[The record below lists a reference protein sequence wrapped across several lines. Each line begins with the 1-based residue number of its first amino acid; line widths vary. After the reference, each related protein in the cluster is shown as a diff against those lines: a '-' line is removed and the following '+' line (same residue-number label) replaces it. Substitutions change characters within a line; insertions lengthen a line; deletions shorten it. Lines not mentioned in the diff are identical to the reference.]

1 MRRTRWLFGGGC
13 GLSIVCIGLGLIAI
27 LIIGG
32 SAPNPRLDPVRGF
45 VLRVQLAGKES
56 ALRATAGTDPTPQR
70 VTLQMGDSTSTIASK
85 LVTAGLITDAEAFRA
100 YVEYNGLN
108 LQAGAYLLA
117 KNQTIPQIA
126 RALTNAAA
134 NIVQLRVI
142 EGWRIEQIAE
152 AINQTPNLQ
161 FSGTDFIAAV
171 KGAGVPTTFLQSV
184 GAPAGSSLE
193 GFLYPATYELPLDAT
208 AITLRDKML
217 DSFNTALDA
226 QARAAI
232 AQQGLT
238 IYQAVTLASIVERE
252 AIVADERP
260 LIAGVYLNRLKRP
273 MNLDAD
279 PTIQY
284 ALGNTR
290 TAGTWWPN
298 LTQAD
303 YRSVISPYNT
313 YINAGL
319 PPSPIA
325 SPRRDSLLAVAYPRA
340 SNYYFFRASCVGDG
354 RHRFAETF
362 EGQLA
367 NACP

>member
-1 MRRTRWLFGGGC
+1 MRRTRWIIGGGC
-13 GLSIVCIGLGLIAI
+13 FLSLICIGFTVVAVLL
-27 LIIGG
+27 IGG
-32 SAPNPRLDPVRGF
+32 SAPNPRLDPIRGF
-45 VLRVQLAGKES
+45 FLRLTLLSKDS
-56 ALRATAGTDPTPQR
+56 ALRTTAGTDATPMKI
-70 VTLQMGDSTSTIASK
+70 TLQMGDSTATIASK
-85 LVTAGLITDAEAFRA
+85 LVTAGLIGDADAFRA
-100 YVEYNGLN
+100 YVEFNGLN

-126 RALTNAAA
+126 KALTNAAA

-152 AINQTPNLQ
+152 AINQTPNIP

-171 KGAGVPTTFLQSV
+171 KGVNVPPAFLQSV
-184 GAPAGSSLE
+184 GAPMGASLE
-193 GFLYPATYELPLDAT
+193 GFLFPATYELPLEAT
-208 AITLRDKML
+208 ANTLRDKML
-217 DSFNTALDA
+217 ESFNAALDA
-226 QARAAI
+226 PARAAI

-260 LIAGVYLNRLKRP
+260 LIAGVYLNRLRKP
-273 MNLDAD
+273 MTLDAD

-284 ALGNTR
+284 GLGNTR

-298 LTQAD
+298 LTVDD
-303 YRSVISPYNT
+303 YRGVISPYNT
-313 YINAGL
+313 YLNPGL

-325 SPRRDSLLAVAYPRA
+325 SVRRDSLLAVAYPRA
-340 SNYYFFRASCVGDG
+340 SSYYFFRASCTGDG

-367 NACP
+367 NAC